1 MPKKIKR
8 VTNSKKQ
15 AKKDLQQKMNMFD
28 RLPDECSACLA
39 PFDKKNKDMVMSW
52 HVVVRE
58 EESVVRLYCPDCW
71 RKATS
76 LVESVMTEER

>member
-15 AKKDLQQKMNMFD
+15 VKKDLQQKMNMFD

-39 PFDKKNKDMVMSW
+39 PFNKKDKDMVMSW

-58 EESVVRLYCPDCW
+58 EEGIVRLYCPDCW
-71 RKATS
+71 GKATS
-76 LVESVMTEER
+76 LVESVMVEEK